1 MSFDFSSLKT
11 ELEGAAEWL
20 RKEYAGV
27 STGRAN
33 PALLD
38 GVLVEVY
45 GALQPIKNIASIAT
59 EDPRTLRISPWDKNQ
74 IKDIERAITT
84 SSLPFSVS
92 VDAQGLRAN
101 LPQLTTEN
109 KQSIVKIIKQKLE
122 EARITVRQSRQK
134 TEKDI
139 EAQKLPEDDTFRAK
153 ETMQKLIDEANKNLE
168 SIFDKKEQ
176 ELMAV

>member
-11 ELEGAAEWL
+11 ELEASAEWL
-20 RKEYAGV
+20 RKEFAGI

-45 GALQPIKNIASIAT
+45 GALQPIKNIASIGT
-59 EDPRTLRISPWDKNQ
+59 EDPRTLRISPWDKGTV
-74 IKDIERAITT
+74 KDIEKAITT

-92 VDAQGLRAN
+92 VDANGLRAS
-101 LPQLTTEN
+101 LPQMTTEN

-122 EARITVRQSRQK
+122 DARITVRQVRQK

-139 EAQKLPEDDTFRAK
+139 EAAGLPEDDSHRAK
-153 ETMQKLIDEANKNLE
+153 TDMQKFVDEANKNLE
-168 SIFDKKEQ
+168 SIFDKKET